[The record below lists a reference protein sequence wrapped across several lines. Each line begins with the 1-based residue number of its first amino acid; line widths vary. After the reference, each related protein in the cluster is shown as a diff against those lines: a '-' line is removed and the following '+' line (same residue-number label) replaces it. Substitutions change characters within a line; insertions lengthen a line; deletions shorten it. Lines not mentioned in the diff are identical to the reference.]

1 MKGVEPLLCNQIV
14 ADNKNRSNRDANV
27 EQYRTALLLPVSWES
42 QDENGVATFRVLT
55 FMMENSPL

>member
-1 MKGVEPLLCNQIV
+1 VKGVEPLLCNQIV